1 MLGSIHPGVYFYAK
15 LRSFPPSTCGAMIK
29 IEPTADHPVPYDTA
43 PEEPSTFQDEVVVA
57 ANTAEILEMLGAPIE
72 IDTDDIDKTV
82 ALFKA
87 SERSKASKELKR
99 PETAFAANLFLK
111 TYANRVA
118 ADANEVR
125 SAISAKLMEIAN
137 CGDPRYELKALEL
150 LGKHSDIGLFTERSE
165 ITINHKTSDDLEA
178 AIKDRIKKLL
188 NSNVVDVTPIS
199 DSLDIELGIA
209 DEDPRSIHPLEDALD
224 EPEEGDDEPN

>member
-1 MLGSIHPGVYFYAK
+1 
-15 LRSFPPSTCGAMIK
+15 MIK
-29 IEPTADHPVPYDTA
+29 IEPTDDHPVPYNTA
-43 PEEPSTFQDEVVVA
+43 PEELSSFQDEVVVA

-72 IDTDDIDKTV
+72 INTEDIDKTV
-82 ALFKA
+82 SLFKA
-87 SERSKASKELKR
+87 AGRRNAGKELKR
-99 PETAFAANLFLK
+99 PETAFAASLFLK

-165 ITINHKTSDDLEA
+165 ITITHKTSDDLEA

-188 NSNVVDVTPIS
+188 NSDVVDVTPIS

-209 DEDPRSIHPLEDALD
+209 DEDPRDMLRLEDGLD
-224 EPEEGDDEPN
+224 SPDDMEEGDDEPH